1 MRPHAQFGPF
11 SAGNIAC
18 LCLWCLLPQ
27 TGWSQTNSPAPPR
40 DPALENAILNWQSRF
55 ANLEQLGAQHQVLL
69 KTIERGQREI
79 ALALTQSV
87 ENTVARL
94 SAMSD
99 VLALQREKDLVFIND
114 SNQLMMKVVS
124 VLAGLLFLGILFT
137 ALVSGRAMNRLSAVV
152 LASPLMQSQPPLPMF
167 AGDPLDTR
175 ALTSHPVELLENQ
188 LQGVVKRLE
197 SRIAELE
204 NLTSQPQSPESR
216 SHEVRAIRNHPMAPV
231 TEVHPARVT
240 CSPRVALTVGEG
252 AAIGFLPGE
261 IEETAEHPK
270 LKLFRRLRRLL
281 S

>member
-11 SAGNIAC
+11 AAGKVAC
-18 LCLWCLLPQ
+18 FCLWCLVAQ
-27 TGWSQTNSPAPPR
+27 TVWSQTNSPPH

-55 ANLEQLGAQHQVLL
+55 TNLEQLGAQHQVML
-69 KTIERGQREI
+69 KTIERGQHEI

-87 ENTVARL
+87 ENTLARL
-94 SAMSD
+94 NAMND
-99 VLALQREKDLVFIND
+99 VLAIQREKDLVFIND
-114 SNQLMMKVVS
+114 SNQLLLKVVS

-152 LASPLMQSQPPLPMF
+152 LASPLMRPLPS
-167 AGDPLDTR
+167 AH
-175 ALTSHPVELLENQ
+175 ALEETLVTSVLASRPAESLELQ

-197 SRIAELE
+197 NRILELE
-204 NLTSQPQSPESR
+204 NLASQQQ
-216 SHEVRAIRNHPMAPV
+216 SHEPTPHVERAAKDQSLAPV
-231 TEVHPARVT
+231 TEAHPARVT

-261 IEETAEHPK
+261 VEDTGEHPK
-270 LKLFRRLRRLL
+270 QKLFRRLRRLL